1 MKFKGKPYSMKE
13 GFKDVFGSENVRNEK
28 FTVNGDGVIVFDS
41 LTVVDH
47 LPAGE
52 YIPSRNKKSDGVLL
66 PVERRIKV
74 KPITKILKESEFV
87 TEEKGVVTY
96 SDIEDGINALPK
108 HLHPNNNDQPFI
120 PVNKYFPMEDFSPGL
135 KSARENI
142 GYFLESREIYE
153 ENDMDYR
160 RALLLYGDPGT
171 GKSQFIYQL
180 SSELIEKHDAI
191 VIRIEESNALHL
203 FIDHLMNH
211 LSRYPGR
218 LKVVVVEE
226 LADMCQG
233 QTNVT
238 RLLNILDSLRFR
250 HNILFLMT
258 TNHPERIPA
267 NIIDRPAR
275 IDMLCPVYV
284 KDLQEEFVNAW
295 FEFCMG
301 RNMDE
306 SDRSST
312 WYSDTIGKLSP
323 AYFKELFI
331 YSRLHRISPDEAWK
345 IVQNRKSEIR
355 RDFDNSYQGI
365 GFNS

>member
-1 MKFKGKPYSMKE
+1 MKYKGKPYRMKE
-13 GFKDVFGSENVRNEK
+13 GFKDVFGVKNVRKEK
-28 FTVNGDGVIVFDS
+28 FTVSGDGTIVFDPV
-41 LTVVDH
+41 TVVDH

-52 YIPSRNKKSDGVLL
+52 YIPARNKKSEGVLL
-66 PVERRIKV
+66 PVERRTKV
-74 KPITKILKESEFV
+74 KPITEILKESEHV
-87 TEEKGVVTY
+87 TEEKGAVTF
-96 SDIEDGINALPK
+96 SDIENGINALPK
-108 HLHPNNNDQPFI
+108 HLHPNYNDQPFI
-120 PVNKYFPMEDFSPGL
+120 PVNKYFPMEEYSRGL

-142 GYFLESREIYE
+142 ACFLESREIYE

-160 RALLLYGDPGT
+160 RTLLLYGDPGT

-180 SSELIEKHDAI
+180 SSELIEKHEAI
-191 VIRIEESNALHL
+191 VVRVEESNALHL
-203 FIDHLMNH
+203 FIDHLMSR

-238 RLLNILDSLRFR
+238 RLLNMLDSLRFR

-284 KDLQEEFVNAW
+284 KDLNEEFVDAW

-301 RNMDE
+301 RELNV
-306 SDRSST
+306 SDRSSA
-312 WYSDTIGKLSP
+312 WYNNSVGKLSP

-331 YSRLHRISPDEAWK
+331 YSRLHCISLDDAWK
-345 IVQNRKSEIR
+345 NVQNRKNEIR
-355 RDFDNSYQGI
+355 RDFDNTYQGI
-365 GFNS
+365 GF